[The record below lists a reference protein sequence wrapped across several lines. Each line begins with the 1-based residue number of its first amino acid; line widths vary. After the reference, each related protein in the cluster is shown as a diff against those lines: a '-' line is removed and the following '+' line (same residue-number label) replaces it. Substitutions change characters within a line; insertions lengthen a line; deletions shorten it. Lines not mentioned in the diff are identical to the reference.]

1 MSRAFSDLRSFS
13 AATVVVV
20 ASLVLALPVGAQSD
34 EEQRRYEEW
43 KEQQK
48 VKAAARV
55 VPSATEEWVTV
66 SSDSSGVAK
75 QIVDEVISKIN
86 NVLNKGIRLAPQ
98 EQMVEIFQKSRG
110 REESIRG
117 AYQDL
122 ETFKAL
128 AACIAWDASRLG
140 NIKFGFGLAS
150 KHRYLDDA
158 VQAAMFQCERF
169 KANRNT
175 TGCECKG
182 IAMDDRFAVPVPK
195 SFLNRVSTSGQLTVP
210 SINDVASVPYI
221 DERGKQGYKKFL
233 EKPLPRA
240 FAISPVGVWWVVYGG
255 MRSIGEVKRLALKG
269 CQKHTSVCFLYAVND
284 EVVWKG
290 P

>member
-1 MSRAFSDLRSFS
+1 MHRASQGIRILSTAIF
-13 AATVVVV
+13 AVA
-20 ASLVLALPVGAQSD
+20 ASLVLTPAVCAQSD

-43 KEQQK
+43 KQQQEA
-48 VKAAARV
+48 KAGATA
-55 VPSATEEWVTV
+55 PSATEEWVTV

-86 NVLNKGIRLAPQ
+86 NVLNKGVRLAPQ
-98 EQMVEIFQKSRG
+98 EQMVEIFQKARG

-169 KANRNT
+169 KANRNRT
-175 TGCECKG
+175 DCECKG
-182 IAMDDRFAVPVPK
+182 IAMDDRFAIPVPK
-195 SFLNRVSTSGQLTVP
+195 SFLNRVSTSRQLTVP
-210 SINDVASVPYI
+210 SINDVDSVPYI

-240 FAISPVGVWWVVYGG
+240 FAISPVGAWWVVYGG
-255 MRSIGEVKRLALKG
+255 MRSIDEVKRLALEG
-269 CQKHTSVCFLYAVND
+269 CQKRTSGCFVYAVND

-290 P
+290 R